1 MTFIMRQMALF
12 YNIAVINCAG
22 QVFKTI
28 LIEFEKEK
36 KTKKKKTDGQVKPGH
51 SFIMLKVRS
60 HF

>member
-28 LIEFEKEK
+28 LIKFEKEK
-36 KTKKKKTDGQVKPGH
+36 NNNEKTDGQVKPGH
-51 SFIMLKVRS
+51 SLC
-60 HF
+60 

>member
-36 KTKKKKTDGQVKPGH
+36 NNNKKNWWPSETRAL
-51 SFIMLKVRS
+51 IMLKVRS

>member
-12 YNIAVINCAG
+12 NNIAVINCAG

-36 KTKKKKTDGQVKPGH
+36 KQTKKLMAKWNQGTH
-51 SFIMLKVRS
+51 SLC
-60 HF
+60 

>member
-1 MTFIMRQMALF
+1 MRQMALF

-36 KTKKKKTDGQVKPGH
+36 NNNKKN
-51 SFIMLKVRS
+51 
-60 HF
+60 